1 MVRRRFLQLL
11 SRTVNPLALRLA
23 HTGRGPFAELSHVGR
38 RTGTTYR
45 TPLIL
50 ARVDDGFVAELTYGD
65 QVSWYR
71 NLRANG
77 RGEVLVGG
85 VRYEVAG
92 IDDYPSAA
100 GLAAYPLPARTILK
114 ILRRRQFR
122 LIRVERE
129 RP

>member
-1 MVRRRFLQLL
+1 MKRRFLQLL
-11 SRTVNPLALRLA
+11 SRTVNPLALRAA

-38 RTGTTYR
+38 RTGRTYR

-50 ARVDDGFVAELTYGD
+50 ARVDDGFVADLTYGD
-65 QVSWYR
+65 GVSWYR

-85 VRYEVAG
+85 VRYEVTG
-92 IDDYPSAA
+92 IEDYPTAA
-100 GLAAYPLPARTILK
+100 GFAAFSLPARTILK
-114 ILRRRQFR
+114 ILRRREFR